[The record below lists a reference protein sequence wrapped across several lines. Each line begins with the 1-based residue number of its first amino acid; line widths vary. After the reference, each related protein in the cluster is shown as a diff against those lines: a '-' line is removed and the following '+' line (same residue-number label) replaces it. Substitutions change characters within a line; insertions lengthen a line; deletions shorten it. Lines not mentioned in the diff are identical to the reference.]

1 MRKKPFVGHAGLVWK
16 GEGFACAILVEG
28 RYGWLMCG
36 RYTITS
42 APEAIRALFRYPEEP
57 QFPARYNIAPTQPI
71 PIVRLIDGQRHFALM
86 RWGLMPSWVKDPAN
100 FALLINARGES
111 VCEKP
116 AFRNAMKYRR
126 CLIAA
131 DGFYEWQA
139 SGSGGKQPF
148 YIHPK
153 SGKLL
158 AFAGLWETWTGPNGE
173 EVDTAAIVTTR
184 ANGTLAALHD
194 RMPVIV
200 PPEAFDLWLD
210 CTNVDA
216 RTAETLIAPAPDD
229 QLAFSPVSTLVNRTA
244 NDNPAL
250 LQPAAPERVAT
261 PVARAPARLGP
272 KPRAPD
278 DGQGVLF

>member
-1 MRKKPFVGHAGLVWK
+1 
-16 GEGFACAILVEG
+16 
-28 RYGWLMCG
+28 MCG

-42 APEAIRALFRYPEEP
+42 APEAIRALFRYPEQP
-57 QFPARYNIAPTQPI
+57 QFPARYNLAPTQPI

-126 CLIAA
+126 CLIPA
-131 DGFYEWQA
+131 DGFYEWR
-139 SGSGGKQPF
+139 SKGSGGKQPF
-148 YIHPK
+148 YIHAR
-153 SGKLL
+153 SGEPL

-184 ANGTLAALHD
+184 ANATLAALHD

-216 RTAETLIAPAPDD
+216 RTAEALIAPAPDD
-229 QLAFSPVSTLVNRTA
+229 QFEFWPVSTSVNRTA

-250 LQPAAPERVAT
+250 MQRGVAESPAAPAR
-261 PVARAPARLGP
+261 RAPSRPTA
-272 KPRAPD
+272 KPRAAD

>member
-1 MRKKPFVGHAGLVWK
+1 
-16 GEGFACAILVEG
+16 
-28 RYGWLMCG
+28 MCG

-42 APEAIRALFRYPEEP
+42 APEAIRALFRYPEQP

-71 PIVRLIDGQRHFALM
+71 PIIRLIDGQRHFALM

-111 VCEKP
+111 VCDKP
-116 AFRNAMKYRR
+116 AFKNAMKYRR
-126 CLIAA
+126 CLIPA

-139 SGSGGKQPF
+139 KGSGAKQPF
-148 YIHPK
+148 YIHAR
-153 SGKLL
+153 SGEPL

-173 EVDTAAIVTTR
+173 EVETAAIVTTR
-184 ANGTLAALHD
+184 ANGTLAPLHD

-216 RTAETLIAPAPDD
+216 RTAEALIAPAPDD
-229 QLAFSPVSTLVNRTA
+229 QFEFWPVSTMVNRTA

-250 LQPAAPERVAT
+250 MQRGAAEPPTT
-261 PVARAPARLGP
+261 PVRRAPVRLTV
-272 KPRAPD
+272 KPRPAD